1 MGFTLGYVVQ
11 SYFHSQIYSPW
22 NLLRSFATFLSRL
35 IWLKYN
41 SFFFFFLI
49 HFRIYIYICVS
60 SIYIFLKLSTYF
72 SLRMPYYVEKETG
85 KIIPDISRLLK
96 IIRITNRRKR
106 DFAATRRKKE
116 SRNDHQRGSL
126 SLLVFSFTSVFFGRR
141 VNALVEFS
149 SFYFSRVCPLT
160 FRFFP
165 PILLCDPIACR
176 N

>member
-1 MGFTLGYVVQ
+1 M
-11 SYFHSQIYSPW
+11 
-22 NLLRSFATFLSRL
+22 
-35 IWLKYN
+35 
-41 SFFFFFLI
+41 
-49 HFRIYIYICVS
+49 S

-116 SRNDHQRGSL
+116 SRSKRPPTRL
-126 SLLVFSFTSVFFGRR
+126 SLFVFSFTSVFFGRR

-160 FRFFP
+160 FRLFSPDFAMRSNRLPKLNTDREFP
-165 PILLCDPIACR
+165 FAFDEFIASR
-176 N
+176 FLSRYYFLRDAAEIIIIRWTGRETERKKGN

>member
-41 SFFFFFLI
+41 SFFFFFNS
-49 HFRIYIYICVS
+49 FPDMS

-116 SRNDHQRGSL
+116 SRSKRPPTRL
-126 SLLVFSFTSVFFGRR
+126 SLFVFSFTSVFFGRR

-160 FRFFP
+160 FRLFS

>member
-41 SFFFFFLI
+41 SFFFFFNS
-49 HFRIYIYICVS
+49 FPDIYVLNIYFSKTFYV
-60 SIYIFLKLSTYF
+60 FFSTYAI
-72 SLRMPYYVEKETG
+72 LEKETG

-96 IIRITNRRKR
+96 ITRITNRRKR

-116 SRNDHQRGSL
+116 SRSKRPPTRL
-126 SLLVFSFTSVFFGRR
+126 SLFVFSFTSVFFGRR

-160 FRFFP
+160 FRFFS

>member
-1 MGFTLGYVVQ
+1 M
-11 SYFHSQIYSPW
+11 
-22 NLLRSFATFLSRL
+22 
-35 IWLKYN
+35 
-41 SFFFFFLI
+41 
-49 HFRIYIYICVS
+49 S

-96 IIRITNRRKR
+96 ITRITNRRKR

-116 SRNDHQRGSL
+116 SRSKRPPTRL
-126 SLLVFSFTSVFFGRR
+126 SLFVFSFTSVFFGRR

-176 N
+176 NTDREFPFVFDEFIASRFLSRYYFLRDAAEIIIT